1 MSTEVMCM
9 GNFVMELIFIVSLLS
24 IAGIA
29 MSFPKDLQPIT
40 TVGLED
46 SQLFPSFQGLVSDND
61 TQTLGL
67 DFQRMIRINYML
79 YVAARDHVFA
89 VNLSASVTQI
99 IPQQTLTWMSTD
111 VEKCTM
117 RGKNTDECYNYI
129 KVLVLRNDETLFAC
143 GTNAFNPTCRNYRL
157 SSLEQVGVE
166 LVGQARCP
174 FESHQANVGIFAG
187 GQFYSATMSDFQAS
201 DAVIYRSLGG
211 EGSPVLRSIKYDS
224 KWLREPQFVHAIEYG
239 SYVYIFFSEIAVESM
254 ALGKVMYSRVARVCK
269 NDSGGSARVLERY
282 WTSFLKARLNCS
294 VPGESIFYF
303 DVLQSISNVI
313 QINQRPAVVG
323 VFTTQKNSIPGS
335 AVCGFYMDEIER
347 VFRGRFK
354 EQKGTDSAWSAVPE
368 EQVPK
373 PRPGS
378 CAGDGSASAFSSSVL
393 FPDSMLSF
401 IKAHPLMDECVSSIN
416 NQPFLTHTISGC
428 RLTQIVVDTVAG
440 PYKNCT
446 VIFLGSEDG
455 HVLKVLM
462 NSDLNSSQT
471 TTLLED
477 IHVYNPS
484 KCNEDRRHL
493 GLDRKVLGLEMDK
506 EHHALF
512 VAFSSCIIRV
522 PLSRCTQQFRN
533 CRSHCLSSH
542 DPYCVWLQ
550 TGTCANVS
558 PGFKG
563 VFEQDITGDQ
573 SWVSDSCNNTFSEAG
588 NRNSEMDSMFAPG
601 VSVEER
607 SSSSVHY
614 KLLIMFVVVAFM
626 CGAFLSAVMVFCYCG
641 QQSQLAEASDLQA
654 KLSLAKLSSLLEPQ
668 THRAS
673 EQIYYSF
680 LLKNKQHRVAA
691 AHTAPPTVGHD
702 HQHFHLPVPDSTPEL
717 IKETK
722 AFCSQWEKNTN
733 VSCSL
738 EEKVPAQQVVPFT
751 QSLTANQSAAQS
763 LSNHQSVALSHS
775 NNHSVSLSLS
785 SDQSAYMSL
794 SNNQSTSLSLSN
806 NQSASQSLSNNCS
819 VSLSL
824 SSDQSASMS
833 LSNNQSASQS
843 LSNNHSMSLSLSS
856 DQSASMSLSN
866 NESATP
872 IPSPSPMEWQCQSP
886 MDMATQNEFLKY
898 IHQKLGE
905 CSKRD
910 RIAAV
915 TSVLLPGATGSSHCG
930 VKVDSYYSSST
941 LQQGHQLPVEQ
952 IRLFFQSELDSE
964 KEQDRRSD
972 GQADRKRDE
981 KIKQESECTV
991 WHPSQCLSLVKL
1003 ESVAAVSRKHS
1014 FNPHRLV
1021 HISPSG
1027 NTSTKTNGQK
1037 SFGFD
1042 PGNRADG
1049 FDPGN
1054 RADGFDPGNR
1064 ADGFDPGNRADG
1076 FDLGDRADGF
1086 DLGNRAN
1093 GFDLG
1098 DRADGF
1104 DLGDRADGFD
1114 LGDRADGFDLNN
1126 IADRF
1131 NLSNRDAEFNRR
1143 NGADVF
1149 DHRLL
1154 RPGSSYLTRQHSYS
1168 EQPHTNTYTHRAAI
1182 IRRTAS
1188 LKPRTPPKPHRSH
1201 SRPPPGGITC
1211 SLLPSS

>member
-1 MSTEVMCM
+1 
-9 GNFVMELIFIVSLLS
+9 MELIFIVSLLS

-533 CRSHCLSSH
+533 CRR
-542 DPYCVWLQ
+542 
-550 TGTCANVS
+550 
-558 PGFKG
+558 G